1 MAAFASGQ
9 PEVNTVL
16 RLTTYLPC
24 CEFSAVVPQK
34 RVYSVPD
41 PDPEIRGGG
50 WSSRPLDKGGG
61 VVWKNIFLRASV
73 LSNNNGGARPLSWI
87 RHCYWSRHLVH
98 QNKQTPSP
106 KFCIGF
112 VFHFSCVWQS
122 SQEKLKT
129 FERFR
134 VKFTA
139 KDKREI
145 QVENVSKL
153 NM

>member
-9 PEVNTVL
+9 AEVNTVL
-16 RLTTYLPC
+16 WLTTYLPC
-24 CEFSAVVPQK
+24 WEFSAVVP
-34 RVYSVPD
+34 PD
-41 PDPEIRGGG
+41 PDPEIKGGR
-50 WSSRPLDKGGG
+50 SFRPLDKGGG
-61 VVWKNIFLRASV
+61 VGLEKIFLRASV
-73 LSNNNGGARPLSWI
+73 LSKNKGGAGPLSWI

-98 QNKQTPSP
+98 QNRQTPSP
-106 KFCIGF
+106 KFCVGF

-122 SQEKLKT
+122 SKEKLKT
-129 FERFR
+129 LERFI

-139 KDKREI
+139 KGKREI

>member
-9 PEVNTVL
+9 AEVNTVL

-24 CEFSAVVPQK
+24 WEFSAVVPQK

-41 PDPEIRGGG
+41 PDPEIKGGR
-50 WSSRPLDKGGG
+50 SSRPLDKGGG

-73 LSNNNGGARPLSWI
+73 LSNNNWGAGPFSWI

-122 SQEKLKT
+122 SKEKLKT
-129 FERFR
+129 LERFR

-139 KDKREI
+139 KAKREI